1 VDLDEI
7 ELVLAINEKL
17 AGAGVGVVGGP
28 DQPHRGLADV
38 LAHLWRQSR
47 RGRLLDELLVAAL
60 QRTITLPEVDDVA
73 VMVGED
79 LHLDVA
85 RLLDVLFEVDAAV
98 LERALG
104 FLACGLKAGLEADV
118 VAGDANAA
126 APAAGRRLDE
136 HGIAHAVSQREGLF
150 LIGDQSLAAGHYR
163 DADSLGELAG
173 LVLVAEQT
181 HGLDGRADELDLA
194 GAADLGEVRV
204 LGEEAVAGVDGLDVG
219 QLGGAD
225 EPWDFQVALG
235 RRGRADADGL
245 VGQLEVGGAAVGLAV
260 DGDHFDAEVLA
271 GADDPQ
277 GDLTAIGNQDT
288 LEHDRW

>member
-1 VDLDEI
+1 MRIKADAGTAGRLPARNAARRGTEAGVGVLGVDAALDGTAALRDVLLAQAQFFPGSDPNLLAHQVDAGDQLRDGVLDLDASGDLDEI
-7 ELVLAINEKL
+7 ELVLAISQNL

-118 VAGDANAA
+118 VAGDAHAA

-163 DADSLGELAG
+163 DADSLGEL
-173 LVLVAEQT
+173 
-181 HGLDGRADELDLA
+181 
-194 GAADLGEVRV
+194 
-204 LGEEAVAGVDGLDVG
+204 
-219 QLGGAD
+219 
-225 EPWDFQVALG
+225 
-235 RRGRADADGL
+235 
-245 VGQLEVGGAAVGLAV
+245 
-260 DGDHFDAEVLA
+260 
-271 GADDPQ
+271 
-277 GDLTAIGNQDT
+277 
-288 LEHDRW
+288 